1 MEEARKRNRIYRPA
15 SLEMTIKGKVCKIHN
30 ICEEGMAFFTDNPSF
45 VSEGD
50 HIPSIILCLGDLSSQ
65 VEGEIVHVSS
75 FSHLHSNIPD
85 HGDDFVVGVKFR
97 QDDPEGLDFMQ
108 KILDA
113 LETGSDET
121 P

>member
-15 SLEMTIKGKVCKIHN
+15 FLEMTIKGKLCRIHN
-30 ICEEGMAFFTDNPSF
+30 ICEDGMAFFTGDPSF

-50 HIPSIILCLGDLSSQ
+50 NIPTIALCLGDLSFH

-97 QDDPEGLDFMQ
+97 REDPEGLNYM
-108 KILDA
+108 KKLLDA
-113 LETGSDET
+113 LQTGSDET